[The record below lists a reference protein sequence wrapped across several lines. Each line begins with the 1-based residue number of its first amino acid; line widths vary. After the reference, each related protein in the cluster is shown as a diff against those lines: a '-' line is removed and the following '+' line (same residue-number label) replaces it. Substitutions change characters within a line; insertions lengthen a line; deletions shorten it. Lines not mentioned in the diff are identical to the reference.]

1 MQKETLQNLIEVHNT
16 LYSFPVAGAMVIPM
30 AQVLATLQNIISA
43 ENKGASGTGDVPEC
57 DCDGTEVF
65 Q

>member
-43 ENKGASGTGDVPEC
+43 ENYVLSADIPSDEC
-57 DCDGTEVF
+57 SVDSMEV